1 MGGAVTADHGDGFA
15 DLGALSLVEV
25 GDVGFD
31 PGDQVPYP
39 GDLLLGRG
47 GVGAGP
53 FLDVVDGGG
62 QP

>member
-1 MGGAVTADHGDGFA
+1 VGGAVTADHGDGFA